1 MSPETRP
8 TLPSE
13 AERSTAFLADRNV
26 HSGVAPRTTF
36 SQAALGIGTGVALG
50 FMNSC
55 VSYIYS
61 RSLPAAA
68 YWFFA
73 TLTFSCVMVAL
84 WKFVFLRFRHLSTPW
99 RLAAQAAT
107 ALLAFAALSMAV
119 VEAYHSVFGLGRS
132 SLLFPYQGDDI
143 VRLVTAE
150 SLRRAPWFFAAMPI
164 LPCVVICVIAFNQSW
179 WRIFEL
185 EDAHAEMRELA
196 LAAQL
201 AALRAQLNPHF
212 LFNSLNSIA
221 ELVRAD
227 PERAEECIERLAEI
241 LRYVLQRTQGD
252 LVPLADELRIAHAY
266 LDIERARFGDALA
279 VETRIEERA
288 RAVLLPGLTLQPL
301 VENAVN
307 HGISKKVGG
316 GLITIEAVLD
326 DGNLC
331 IAVRDTGVGIKGS
344 VAPFD
349 SGVGLR
355 NLRERLT
362 RRYGRDFEPV
372 IHSAPQ
378 EGTSILLRVPIEVP
392 S

>member
-1 MSPETRP
+1 MNPGAQP
-8 TLPSE
+8 VLPSD
-13 AERSTAFLADRNV
+13 ADRATAFLADRDV
-26 HSGVAPRTTF
+26 FAAVAPRSTF
-36 SQAALGIGTGVALG
+36 SQAALGLGTGLALG
-50 FMNSC
+50 FMNAC

-68 YWFFA
+68 YWLFA
-73 TLTFSCVMVAL
+73 TLTFSLVMVAL
-84 WKFVFLRFRHLSTPW
+84 WKFAFLRFRHLPTAA
-99 RLAAQAAT
+99 RLTAQAVT
-107 ALLAFAALSMAV
+107 ALIAFTALSMTA

-132 SLLFPYQGDDI
+132 SLLFPYQGEDI
-143 VRLVTAE
+143 TRVIPAE
-150 SLRRAPWFFAAMPI
+150 SLRRAPWLFALMPI
-164 LPCVVICVIAFNQSW
+164 LPSAVICVIAFNQSW

-185 EDAHAEMRELA
+185 EDAHAELRELA

-221 ELVRAD
+221 ELVRTD

-252 LVPLADELRIAHAY
+252 LVSLADELRIAQAY
-266 LDIERARFGDALA
+266 LDIERARFGESLSI
-279 VETRIEERA
+279 ETRIDERA
-288 RAVLLPGLTLQPL
+288 RNVLLPGLTLQPL

-316 GLITIEAVLD
+316 GRITIEASLA
-326 DGNLC
+326 DGDLC
-331 IAVRDTGVGIKGS
+331 IAVRDTGVGMSKS

-362 RRYGRDFEPV
+362 RRYGKDYEPV
-372 IHSAPQ
+372 IRSGPAG
-378 EGTSILLRVPIEVP
+378 GTSITLRVPVAVQ